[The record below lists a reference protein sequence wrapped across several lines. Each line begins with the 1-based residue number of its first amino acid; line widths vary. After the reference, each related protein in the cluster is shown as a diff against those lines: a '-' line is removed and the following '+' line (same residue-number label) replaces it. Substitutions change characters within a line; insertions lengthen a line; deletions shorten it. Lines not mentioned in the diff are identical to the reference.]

1 MRTPIN
7 GPAEVYP
14 SAERTPGRAGT
25 EQVFSIYYTPS
36 GTKFQTDQATEH
48 TLRTLAR
55 QASHIE
61 IIGRTDGSAPSSA
74 DDEIA
79 LRRVTAARRFL
90 LSQGADPT
98 KIYLQYASATDYV
111 GDNTTSFGRSQNR
124 RVEIRV
130 K

>member
-7 GPAEVYP
+7 GASAVYP
-14 SAERTPGRAGT
+14 VAERTPADVGT

-36 GTKFQTDQATEH
+36 GTKFQPDQATER

-55 QASHIE
+55 QASRIE
-61 IIGRTDGSAPSSA
+61 IIGRTDGNAPTSA

-98 KIYLQYASATDYV
+98 KIYLQYASAIDYI